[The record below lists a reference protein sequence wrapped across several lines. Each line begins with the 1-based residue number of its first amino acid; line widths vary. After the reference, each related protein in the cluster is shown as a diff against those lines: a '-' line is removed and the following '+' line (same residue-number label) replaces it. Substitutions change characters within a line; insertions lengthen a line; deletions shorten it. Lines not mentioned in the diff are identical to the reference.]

1 MRNDIFLWDASTG
14 QRLNKSDMGHSFEL
28 LYVAFSPNQR
38 RVLTCS
44 FDFTA
49 RVWDARTGQALSPP
63 LPHRQ
68 RVSWGAFSADGQNVV
83 TASWD
88 KTVRVWEASTGR
100 PVTAPLLHQAIVV
113 GAFWSA
119 DGQRL
124 TTITEDDHMQVWD
137 LENGEPLTPPTRTQ
151 GLTTPPSAAQ
161 TLSSLPLNEALPQD
175 DRPVADLVL
184 LGQMLAVGRID
195 ASGNVVPL
203 ELSDLTRAWPV
214 VHDKYPKQ
222 FRASGAEVVD
232 WHRREAHESQVEG
245 NLRAALFHLDRAIQ
259 CGAQDSALAEERAT
273 AATALARADSAVGTK
288 AKGLYFIPPRGAECG
303 SEQVDLSTHYNLG
316 LGDSVRPSLEHDDCA
331 ELPEG
336 LRALG
341 GVRFDIR
348 GLIRLRGQAQN
359 GKASAYPQC
368 AKSIRVG
375 RKCRRLH
382 FLQGSSSGSTD
393 GDQIGSYVLH
403 YADGQSVELPLVY
416 GRDLKDWWFFGAPT
430 VYEGPG
436 AARVVWTG
444 SNRAAAQFNGAIC
457 LYESVRENP
466 RPEVELVSID
476 FLSDT
481 LSPASPFLVALTVE

>member
-28 LYVAFSPNQR
+28 LYVAFSPDQR

-49 RVWDARTGQALSPP
+49 RVWDARTGRPLSPP

-88 KTVRVWEASTGR
+88 KTVRVWDAVSGR
-100 PVTAPLLHQAIVV
+100 PVTAPLPHQAIVV
-113 GAFWSA
+113 SAFWSA

-124 TTITEDDHMQVWD
+124 TTITEDDQTQVWD
-137 LENGEPLTPPTRTQ
+137 LENGEPLTPPTKTQ
-151 GLTTPPSAAQ
+151 GLTTPPSSAP
-161 TLSSLPLNEALPQD
+161 TLSSLPLNEPLPKE

-203 ELSDLTRAWPV
+203 ELSDLTRAWRV
-214 VHDKYPKQ
+214 LHDKYPKQ
-222 FRASGAEVVD
+222 FRTSGAEVVA
-232 WHRREAHESQVEG
+232 WHRHEAHESQVEG

-259 CGAQDSALAEERAT
+259 CRPQDSALAEERAT
-273 AATALARADSAVGTK
+273 VAAAVARANSAVATK

-303 SEQVDLSTHYNLG
+303 SEQVDLSMHYNLG
-316 LGDSVRPSLEHDDCA
+316 LRDSVRPSLEHDDCA
-331 ELPEG
+331 ELPVG
-336 LRALG
+336 LKALG

-348 GLIRLRGQAQN
+348 GLIRLRGQ
-359 GKASAYPQC
+359 GETGEASACPRC

-382 FLQGSSSGSTD
+382 FLQGSSGGSAD

-403 YADGQSVELPLVY
+403 YADGQRTELPLVY
-416 GRDLKDWWFFGAPT
+416 GRDLKDWWFSGAPP
-430 VYEGPG
+430 VSDEPG

-444 SNRAAAQFNGAIC
+444 SNRAAAQFNGGIC
-457 LYESVRENP
+457 LYDSVRESP
-466 RPEVELVSID
+466 RAEVELISID
-476 FLSDT
+476 FLSD
-481 LSPASPFLVALTVE
+481 SMSSASPFLVALTVE